1 MALTAIP
8 SGFRMSYMKRT
19 VSLKLAT
26 TPEQSEA
33 LQALAEQFAAACNM
47 IASTAQERRCWNRVA
62 LHHMVYYKV
71 REAFPALGSQM
82 VCQAVH
88 RVADAYKTLRG
99 NGNIKKDKPL
109 PDISFDS
116 KSVNFDKRTYAIKDS
131 KVSLFTLNGRV
142 KLKLLYGQFQKMLLE
157 GGEAKE
163 ARLVFRKGIWYFNL
177 FLDMPDAEPVTTG
190 EVMGI
195 DVGENN
201 LAATSTG
208 KIFRGGELRH
218 KRDRYLAH
226 RRRLQANGSRAAKR
240 KLRKISGREQRH
252 VKHVNHV
259 VSKSIISEAMKHGI
273 SEIRM
278 EDLTNIRANI
288 KAGIKVRTR
297 LHRWAFRQLQDFV
310 KYKAEAVGMQITFV
324 NPAYT
329 SQTCCTCGNI
339 GKRERHSFS
348 CSCGAKRHSDV
359 NASVNI
365 ARLAE
370 PIGTVRG
377 VVNRPKFAHR
387 KSTSGVV
394 ESPRL

>member
-1 MALTAIP
+1 
-8 SGFRMSYMKRT
+8 
-19 VSLKLAT
+19 
-26 TPEQSEA
+26 
-33 LQALAEQFAAACNM
+33 M
-47 IASTAQERRCWNRVA
+47 IAPIAQEQRCWNRVA
-62 LHHMVYYKV
+62 LHHMVYYKI
-71 REAFPALGSQM
+71 REAFPDLGSQM

-88 RVADAYKTLRG
+88 RVADAYKTLNS
-99 NGNIKKDKPL
+99 NGGIKKDEPL
-109 PDISFDS
+109 PSITFDS
-116 KSVNFDKRTYAIKDS
+116 KSVNFDKRTYAIKGLG
-131 KVSLFTLNGRV
+131 VSLFTLSGRV
-142 KLKLLYGQFQKMLLE
+142 KPKLLYGQFQKMLLE
-157 GGEAKE
+157 SGEAKE
-163 ARLVFRKGIWYFNL
+163 ARLVFRKGVWYFNL
-177 FLDMPDAEPVTTG
+177 FLDIPDAKPIIAG
-190 EVMGI
+190 KVMGI

-208 KIFRGGELRH
+208 KIFGGGELRH
-218 KRDRYLAH
+218 KRDKHLAH

-240 KLRKISGREQRH
+240 KLHKISGREQRH

-259 VSKSIISEAMKHGI
+259 VSKSIISEATQRGI
-273 SEIRM
+273 CEIRM

-310 KYKAEAVGMQITFV
+310 KYKAEAVGIQITFV

-329 SQTCCTCGNI
+329 SQTCCVCGNT

-370 PIGTVRG
+370 PIGTARG
-377 VVNRPKFAHR
+377 AVNRPKFAHR

>member
-1 MALTAIP
+1 
-8 SGFRMSYMKRT
+8 MKRT

-33 LQALAEQFAAACNM
+33 LQDLAKQFASACNM
-47 IASTAQERRCWNRVA
+47 IAPIAQEQRCWNRVA
-62 LHHMVYYKV
+62 LHHMVYYRI
-71 REAFPALGSQM
+71 REAFPDLGSQM

-88 RVADAYKTLRG
+88 RVADAYKTLSS
-99 NGNIKKDKPL
+99 NGGIKKDELL
-109 PDISFDS
+109 PEIAFDS
-116 KSVNFDKRTYAIKDS
+116 KSVNFDKRTYAIKNADI
-131 KVSLFTLNGRV
+131 SLFTPNGRV
-142 KLKLLYGQFQKMLLE
+142 KPKLLYGQFQKTLLE
-157 GGEAKE
+157 SGEAKE
-163 ARLVFRKGIWYFNL
+163 ARLINRKGIWYFNL
-177 FLDMPDAEPVTTG
+177 FLDISDATPIKIG
-190 EVMGI
+190 EVLGI

-208 KIFRGGELRH
+208 KVFRGGELRH
-218 KRDRYLAH
+218 KRDKHLAH

-259 VSKSIISEAMKHGI
+259 VSKSIVSEAMKHGI

-310 KYKAEAVGMQITFV
+310 KYKAEAIGMKVTFV

-329 SQTCCTCGNI
+329 SQTCCVCGGK

-370 PIGTVRG
+370 PIGTARG
-377 VVNRPKFAHR
+377 AVNRPKFAHR

>member
-1 MALTAIP
+1 
-8 SGFRMSYMKRT
+8 MKRT

-33 LQALAEQFAAACNM
+33 LQDLAKQFASACNM
-47 IASTAQERRCWNRVA
+47 IAPIAQEQRCWNRVA
-62 LHHMVYYKV
+62 LHHMVYYRI
-71 REAFPALGSQM
+71 REAFPDLGSQM

-88 RVADAYKTLRG
+88 RVADAYKTLSS
-99 NGNIKKDKPL
+99 NGGIKKDELL
-109 PDISFDS
+109 PEIAFDS
-116 KSVNFDKRTYAIKDS
+116 KSVNFDKRTYAIKNADI
-131 KVSLFTLNGRV
+131 SLFTPNGRV
-142 KLKLLYGQFQKMLLE
+142 KPKLLYGQFQKTLLE
-157 GGEAKE
+157 SGEAKE
-163 ARLVFRKGIWYFNL
+163 ARLINRKGIWYFNL
-177 FLDMPDAEPVTTG
+177 FLDISDATPIKIG
-190 EVMGI
+190 EVLGI

-208 KIFRGGELRH
+208 KVFGGGELRH
-218 KRDRYLAH
+218 KRDKHLAH

-259 VSKSIISEAMKHGI
+259 VSKSIVSEAMKHGI

-310 KYKAEAVGMQITFV
+310 KYKAEAVGIQIAFV
-324 NPAYT
+324 KPAYT
-329 SQTCCTCGNI
+329 SQTCCVCGGK

-377 VVNRPKFAHR
+377 AVNRPKFAHR

>member
-1 MALTAIP
+1 M
-8 SGFRMSYMKRT
+8 
-19 VSLKLAT
+19 KLAT

-33 LQALAEQFAAACNM
+33 LQVLAEQFAAACNM
-47 IASTAQERRCWNRVA
+47 IVPTVIEHRCWNRVT
-62 LHHMVYYKV
+62 LHHLVYYKV

-82 VCQAVH
+82 VCQAIH
-88 RVADAYKTLRG
+88 RVADAYKTLHS
-99 NGNIKKDKPL
+99 NGEIKKTEPPPNSL
-109 PDISFDS
+109 FDS
-116 KSVNFDKRTYAIKDS
+116 KSVNFDQRTYLLKDS
-131 KVSLFTLNGRV
+131 TVSLFTMAGRI
-142 KLKLLYGQFQKMLLE
+142 KPKLLYGQYQKTLLE
-157 GGEAKE
+157 GAKTKE
-163 ARLVFRKGIWYFNL
+163 ARLICRKGVWYLNV
-177 FLDMPDAEPVTTG
+177 FLEIVGVEPITSG
-190 EVMGI
+190 IVMGV

-208 KIFRGGELRH
+208 KIFGGEQLRD

-259 VSKSIISEAMKHGI
+259 VSKSIISEAMKHGV

-288 KAGIKVRTR
+288 KAKVRVRTR

-310 KYKAEAVGMQITFV
+310 KYKAEAVGIV
-324 NPAYT
+324 SKYRNPAWT
-329 SQTCCTCGNI
+329 SQTCSTCGAI
-339 GKRERHSFS
+339 GKREKNVFS
-348 CSCGAKRHSDV
+348 CSCGTRRHADV

-365 ARLAE
+365 AEFPELLSS
-370 PIGTVRG
+370 GRG

-387 KSTSGVV
+387 MK
-394 ESPRL
+394 PPL